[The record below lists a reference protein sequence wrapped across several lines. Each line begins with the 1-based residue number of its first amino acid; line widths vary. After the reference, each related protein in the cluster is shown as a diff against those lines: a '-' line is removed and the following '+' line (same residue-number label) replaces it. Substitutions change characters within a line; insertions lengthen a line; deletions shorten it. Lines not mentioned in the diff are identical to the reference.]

1 MQRRDLQFAIDVKSE
16 KGKAIANFTLLIA
29 D

>member
-1 MQRRDLQFAIDVKSE
+1 MQRRDLQFAIVVKSE